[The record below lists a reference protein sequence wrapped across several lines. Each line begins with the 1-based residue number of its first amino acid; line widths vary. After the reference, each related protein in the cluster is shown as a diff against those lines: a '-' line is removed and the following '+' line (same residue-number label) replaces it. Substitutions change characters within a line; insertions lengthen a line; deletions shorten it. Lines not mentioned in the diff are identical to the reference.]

1 MSPCESVNTKD
12 TTQSN
17 PLHPPS
23 NKSNLDRY
31 LNSSEMPQIPELRD
45 ENGRDLLDDETEP
58 GERPAIN
65 REWSS
70 DTLRKLDRFWYGS
83 AKSRLP
89 SSVQTGN
96 SSAHSVLPSRTG
108 VSRAKWSVISETD
121 VDEHM
126 TMNFHGP
133 PRSWD
138 MEKAQ
143 PVPSRNLLSRFYS
156 PEIVKEKLIDPE
168 NYKDW
173 AVMMEK
179 KIRQRGE
186 AWGFEP
192 DLMLVLVY
200 GDSSTQWAQVNPN
213 VWMMIFSNVSKP
225 IKQDLSALGTM
236 DAREAWQFLERTCG
250 GDVPLRIRSVKGVR
264 DIMNIRYDECTS
276 LREYLDKMMLCTR
289 AIECNPCGDK
299 DRYRGGKSERGG
311 KHSSE
316 DNEWLWC
323 QFILVNLGP
332 EWESWVSVLMEKS
345 KGERMCFRKLFPI
358 IETEEARRIQASR
371 YTKRC
376 EE

>member
-1 MSPCESVNTKD
+1 
-12 TTQSN
+12 
-17 PLHPPS
+17 
-23 NKSNLDRY
+23 
-31 LNSSEMPQIPELRD
+31 MPQIPELRD
-45 ENGRDLLDDETEP
+45 ENGRDLLNYETRP
-58 GERPAIN
+58 GERPAIH

-70 DTLRKLDRFWYGS
+70 GTLRKLDRFWYGS

-89 SSVQTGN
+89 GLVQAGS
-96 SSAHSVLPSRTG
+96 SSAHSVLPSRTV
-108 VSRAKWSVISETD
+108 VSRAKWKVTSETD
-121 VDEHM
+121 IDKHM
-126 TMNFHGP
+126 TVSLHSP
-133 PRSWD
+133 PWSWD

-156 PEIVKEKLIDPE
+156 PELVKEKLLGPE
-168 NYKDW
+168 NYKVW

-179 KIRQRGE
+179 KIRQHGE
-186 AWGFEP
+186 AWGFGT

-200 GDSSTQWAQVNPN
+200 GDFSTQWPQVNPN

-225 IKQDLSALGTM
+225 IKHALSTLGTM
-236 DAREAWQFLERTCG
+236 DAREAWQFLEKTHG

-276 LREYLDKMMLCTR
+276 LKEYLDKMTLSART
-289 AIECNPCGDK
+289 IECNPRGEI
-299 DRYRGGKSERGG
+299 DRYRGGKGEHGG

-332 EWESWVSVLMEKS
+332 GWESWGSALIEKF
-345 KGERMCFRKLFPI
+345 KGERMCFRRLFPA

-376 EE
+376 EK